1 MRLMIEL
8 IGRDVQYLFLV
19 TTLSNLF
26 ETEPINNNGETV
38 NGWIANTGGW
48 VCIYCSL
55 SKIKNPSV
63 CFGIRCIFNCT
74 CLVLVFCKCVI
85 IVFFLI

>member
-19 TTLSNLF
+19 TTLSDLF
-26 ETEPINNNGETV
+26 EDELINNNCETV
-38 NGWIANTGGW
+38 NEWIANTGGW

-55 SKIKNPSV
+55 SKIKNPAV
-63 CFGIRCIFNCT
+63 CFGMSCIFS
-74 CLVLVFCKCVI
+74 CLLV
-85 IVFFLI
+85 